1 MTEARYDLVFRGKT
15 LPDFHRQT
23 VMQAFADTFAM
34 APEKAAAVFRR
45 NATTLKRNLDRSTAT
60 RYQARLAKM
69 GMHVEM
75 SALTPAPTASTLDRL
90 ALEPTDEPASV
101 GTDNATDTPAAAG
114 GQGGGQSRNPADE
127 QSRPEA
133 RLASF
138 RFSGDGNEYFGV
150 WIVNIL
156 LSVLTLGIYS
166 AWAKVRNKQYFY
178 GHTELE
184 GSRFDYTASPGK
196 ILFGRAIALVFF
208 IAYSVALELS
218 LASAVVAWVVFIAFL
233 PWAVRQALRFNAR
246 HSQYRNVPFR
256 FNGSLVDA
264 FLTFIVWPL
273 LGVVSLGALF
283 PMALQRQQ
291 AYILGNHCYG
301 TRPFKFSAPVRAYY
315 GMALWLLVWLVGG
328 GAVIGALVWAGLG
341 LIAPLLGLAL
351 YFVLFALFSVT
362 MANLKFNH
370 TTLARHGFLG
380 AWEPSSYVQ
389 LVAVNSLA
397 TVFTLGLF
405 TPWAKVRTARYAAE
419 HTQANIIGDLE
430 HFAAAEAEK
439 TSAIAEGV
447 GDLFDLEVGV

>member
-1 MTEARYDLVFRGKT
+1 MTEVRYDLVFRGRT
-15 LPDFHRQT
+15 LPEFDRQT
-23 VMQAFADTFAM
+23 VMQAFADAFSM
-34 APEKAAAVFRR
+34 APEKAAIVFRR
-45 NATTLKRNLDRSTAT
+45 QATTLKRNLDNPTAA
-60 RYQARLAKM
+60 RYQAKLARM

-75 SALTPAPTASTLDRL
+75 AALTPEPAITAFDGLSLL
-90 ALEPTDEPASV
+90 PADEPASADA
-101 GTDNATDTPAAAG
+101 GAETTAG
-114 GQGGGQSRNPADE
+114 GHGGTQSRSPATE
-127 QSRPEA
+127 RSRPEA

-138 RFSGDGNEYFGV
+138 RFSGDGSEYFGV

-184 GSRFDYTASPGK
+184 GSRFDYTASPSK
-196 ILFGRAIALVFF
+196 ILLGRVIALVFF

-218 LASAVVAWVVFIAFL
+218 LALAIGAWVLFIAFM
-233 PWAVRQALRFNAR
+233 PWAIRQSLRFNAR

-256 FNGSLVDA
+256 FTGSLKDA
-264 FLTFIVWPL
+264 FLTFIIWPIM
-273 LGVVSLGALF
+273 GAISLGTLF

-301 TRPFKFSAPVRAYY
+301 TRSFKFSAPVRAYY
-315 GMALWLLVWLVGG
+315 GMAVWLAIWLLGG
-328 GAVIGALVWAGLG
+328 AAVIGIFFWAGLG
-341 LIAPLLGLAL
+341 LIAPLLGFAL
-351 YFVLFALFSVT
+351 YFVLFARFSVT

-370 TTLARHGFLG
+370 TTLARHGFLA
-380 AWEPSSYVQ
+380 AWEIPSYTR

-419 HTQANIIGDLE
+419 HTQGSIVGDLGY
-430 HFAAAEAEK
+430 FAAAEAEK
-439 TSAIAEGV
+439 TSTVAEGV
-447 GDLFDLEVGV
+447 GDLFDIDVGV